1 MASCTINFWLDVWL
15 QHSAAV
21 GAGPVHLATILLP
34 STPDLPA
41 RRAKP
46 AGSPAGFA
54 VCALK
59 RWVWL
64 DDLLTG
70 ERHQT
75 LGLTGNGTLDTSAFD
90 LERLAILRPGL
101 NA

>member
-1 MASCTINFWLDVWL
+1 M
-15 QHSAAV
+15 
-21 GAGPVHLATILLP
+21 GAGPVNLATILLP

-41 RRAKP
+41 RRAKL

-64 DDLLTG
+64 DDLLTS

-75 LGLTGNGTLDTSAFD
+75 LDLTDNGTIDTSVFD
-90 LERLAILRPGL
+90 LERLAMLRPRL

>member
-1 MASCTINFWLDVWL
+1 M
-15 QHSAAV
+15 
-21 GAGPVHLATILLP
+21 HLATILLP